1 MTRPLHLRPWA
12 IGLVFAGGAVGT
24 AARLGLE
31 ALAPATSGRWP
42 VGTFV
47 ANVLGS
53 FVLGMLLEAL
63 VRAGDDTGRRR
74 RVRLL
79 VGTGFCGGLTTYS
92 TFAVESDLL
101 VRDEHAGLAAAY
113 LGGTVVTG
121 LVAAVIGI
129 ALAAARQRRRSA

>member
-1 MTRPLHLRPWA
+1 MTRPVHRRPAA

-24 AARLGLE
+24 AVRQGFE

-47 ANVLGS
+47 ANVVGAL
-53 FVLGMLLEAL
+53 VLGALLEAL
-63 VRAGDDTGRRR
+63 TRSGDDSGRRR
-74 RVRLL
+74 RARLL

-101 VRDEHAGLAAAY
+101 VRDGHGGLAAAY
-113 LGGTVVTG
+113 LVATVVTG
-121 LVAAVIGI
+121 IVVAVLGIAAAAAVH
-129 ALAAARQRRRSA
+129 RRRSA